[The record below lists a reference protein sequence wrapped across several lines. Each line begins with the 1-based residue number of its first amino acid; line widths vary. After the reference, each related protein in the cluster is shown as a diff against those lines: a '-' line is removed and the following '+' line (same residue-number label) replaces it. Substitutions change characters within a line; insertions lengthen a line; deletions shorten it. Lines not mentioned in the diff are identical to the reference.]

1 VFRSGWFV
9 ESLLTQL
16 LTIFIVR
23 TYRPFYQ
30 SRPATL
36 LLLSASA
43 IGLLAVGLPY
53 SPIASWFGLVPLPLP
68 ILLTVL
74 AISLAYMGAAEW
86 VKRLFYRRQ
95 RLSRARAA
103 P

>member
-1 VFRSGWFV
+1 
-9 ESLLTQL
+9 
-16 LTIFIVR
+16 
-23 TYRPFYQ
+23 
-30 SRPATL
+30 
-36 LLLSASA
+36 
-43 IGLLAVGLPY
+43 
-53 SPIASWFGLVPLPLP
+53 VPLPLP

-95 RLSRARAA
+95 RLSRARVA